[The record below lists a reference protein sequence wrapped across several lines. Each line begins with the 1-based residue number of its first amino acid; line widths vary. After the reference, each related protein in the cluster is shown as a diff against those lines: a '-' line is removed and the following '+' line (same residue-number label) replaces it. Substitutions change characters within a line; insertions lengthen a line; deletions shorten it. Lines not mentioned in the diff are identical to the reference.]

1 MHFPLWPRISHISNI
16 FDHKNKGT
24 VALEPV
30 APSGARRSSD
40 VYLLR
45 RLSRGNNSAE
55 VSFSS
60 ELAPSQGYTFCIP
73 ATLLHAHPSP
83 LFSLFP
89 LTLLSLLI
97 SPTPL
102 HTFCGLL
109 CFKNSYPT
117 SCSYRRAGYG
127 QEAENKIM

>member
-89 LTLLSLLI
+89 LTLPSLLI
-97 SPTPL
+97 SFKTLFPNL
-102 HTFCGLL
+102 ATFW
-109 CFKNSYPT
+109 SYPRLEDF
-117 SCSYRRAGYG
+117 SIPIS
-127 QEAENKIM
+127 K